1 MSLLSELFSDL
12 FAGRDNLLTRLD
24 PRTKLVAALLLLGG
38 VVFASGP
45 VLPLLVFSGC
55 VGTAVATGVPGRFIV
70 LRITGPLLIATIL
83 LILQSLLTGT
93 TPLRTI
99 ELCGMHLTILDEGWH
114 TGVLT
119 ASRVMGGMSVM
130 LLLSAVTPAHRIFAA
145 LRAMGVSKSWVEI
158 AMLMY
163 RYIFVLLDLTADV
176 AAAQRLRLGY
186 SNIRRS
192 IASTGVVAGVV
203 VLRAV
208 DQAVRTNEAMRVRG
222 YQGEIPQSNMPPLA
236 SRERWIIGGT
246 TLVMSTAFVL
256 TEMWQL

>member
-12 FAGRDNLLTRLD
+12 FASRDNVMTRMD
-24 PRTKLVAALLLLGG
+24 PRVKVIAAMALLAG
-38 VVFASGP
+38 VVFASSP
-45 VLPLLVFSGC
+45 VLPLLVFLGC
-55 VGTAVATGVPGRFIV
+55 VGAAGCCGIPARFIG
-70 LRITGPLLIATIL
+70 LRLAGPLVIAGML
-83 LILQSLLTGT
+83 LVLQGLLTGV
-93 TPLRTI
+93 TPLWSI
-99 ELCGMHLTILDEGWH
+99 APFGMRLTITAEGWH

-119 ASRVMGGMSVM
+119 ASRVLGGMSVM

-186 SNIRRS
+186 SNIRRG

-208 DQAVRTNEAMRVRG
+208 DQALRTNEAMRVRG
-222 YQGEIPQSNMPPLA
+222 YQGEIPQCTLPPLA
-236 SRERWIIGGT
+236 RRERWIIAGT
-246 TLVMSTAFVL
+246 ALVTGTAFVL
-256 TEMWQL
+256 TEIWHL